1 MKNEEN
7 RIKEW
12 ISYYLSMGFDT
23 IFVYD
28 NNSSDKTESIVK
40 KLGIYST
47 LDIKNGI
54 ETTFIIKWTLIMTA

>member
-12 ISYYLSMGFDT
+12 ILYYLSMGFDT

>member
-1 MKNEEN
+1 VKNEEN